1 MGDNIVSRK
10 VDPYISSFF
19 IVVILYETSLIIKN
33 W

>member
-10 VDPYISSFF
+10 VDLYISSFF
-19 IVVILYETSLIIKN
+19 IVVVLYETSLIIKN